1 MLTRI
6 TQIVALQPLTTRHT
20 IPKHPMITT
29 AKSSLSALLAITL
42 LVAAMP
48 THAQSVTGAAK
59 ALDGDSLEVEGRQVR
74 LLGID
79 APEFDQTCTKQ
90 GSQWPCG
97 QVAKE
102 QLSALIAGQRVECR
116 GQGVDQYGR
125 ILAVCSIG
133 YDELNRTMVEQGW
146 AVAYRTYTDAYV
158 PAELRAKS
166 QKLGI
171 WASTFTMP
179 EDYRIAKLPPEPP
192 AVSRP
197 RRQAPRQ
204 TYQSPGGCVIKGNR
218 NRRGQWI
225 YHLPGMPY
233 YDQTRPEDI
242 FCTEAE
248 ARAAGYR
255 RAIVRP

>member
-1 MLTRI
+1 MT
-6 TQIVALQPLTTRHT
+6 TTR
-20 IPKHPMITT
+20 
-29 AKSSLSALLAITL
+29 KSSLSALLAIL
-42 LVAAMP
+42 MLVAFPA
-48 THAQSVTGAAK
+48 HAQSVAGSAK

-79 APEFDQTCTKQ
+79 APEFDQTCSRQ

-116 GQGVDQYGR
+116 GQGIDQHGR
-125 ILAVCSIG
+125 ILAVCSVG

-146 AVAYRTYTDAYV
+146 AVAYRSYSDAYV
-158 PAELRAKS
+158 PAELSAKS
-166 QKLGI
+166 NKLGI
-171 WASTFTMP
+171 WASDFTMP
-179 EDYRIAKLPPEPP
+179 EDYRHAKLPPAPP
-192 AVSRP
+192 GVARPSRQLP
-197 RRQAPRQ
+197 K
-204 TYQSPGGCVIKGNR
+204 QSYRSSGGCVIKGNR

-233 YDQTRPEDI
+233 YDQTKPEEL

-248 ARAAGYR
+248 AQAAGYR